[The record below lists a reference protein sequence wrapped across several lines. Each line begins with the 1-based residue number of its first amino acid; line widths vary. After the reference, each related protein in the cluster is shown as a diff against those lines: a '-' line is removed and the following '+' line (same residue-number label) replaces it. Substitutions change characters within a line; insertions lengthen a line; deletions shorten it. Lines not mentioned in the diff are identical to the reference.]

1 MAQLGDVHEK
11 SEHWP
16 MTSRVGRTVSIK
28 RKDNG
33 KVVVERKTSM
43 FLKSKKLKA
52 DRAEK
57 AWRQL
62 SKGKA

>member
-1 MAQLGDVHEK
+1 
-11 SEHWP
+11 

-43 FLKSKKLKA
+43 FLKAKKLKA

>member
-1 MAQLGDVHEK
+1 
-11 SEHWP
+11 
-16 MTSRVGRTVSIK
+16 MTSRVGRTISIK

-33 KVVVERKTSM
+33 KVVVERRTSM

-62 SKGKA
+62 SKGKS

>member
-1 MAQLGDVHEK
+1 
-11 SEHWP
+11 

-33 KVVVERKTSM
+33 KVIVERRTSM
-43 FLKSKKLKA
+43 FLKAKKLKA

-57 AWRQL
+57 AWKAL

>member
-1 MAQLGDVHEK
+1 
-11 SEHWP
+11 
-16 MTSRVGRTVSIK
+16 MTSRVGRTISIK

-33 KVVVERKTSM
+33 RVVVERRSTM
-43 FLKSKKLKA
+43 FLKAKKLKA